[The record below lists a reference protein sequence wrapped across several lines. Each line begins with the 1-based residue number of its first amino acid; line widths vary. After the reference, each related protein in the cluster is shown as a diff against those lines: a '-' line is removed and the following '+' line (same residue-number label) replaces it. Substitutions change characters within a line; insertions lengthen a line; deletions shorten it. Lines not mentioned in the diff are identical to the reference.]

1 MKRLKD
7 ESGNVAV
14 LVALMMVILLG
25 STALVTDV
33 GVEFAAKQKLWNA
46 LDAGALSGVEE
57 IFNGASAA
65 RSTAIQYVQQNGG
78 TVSGVS
84 VNTATETIT
93 VDGQQTVP
101 LYFARVLGYKSA
113 NIAIQV
119 QAQAGTL
126 VSGTGF
132 APIAVAE
139 QNFAYG
145 QTYTLSI
152 GAGQSGNGSS
162 ASGGNGE
169 SEGSGENEGSDGN
182 GGGSENGS
190 SGTGSAG
197 SSEGSSSEGQGCVSG
212 QTGSSVDGS
221 SQDQSDGS
229 ESSCNQAYG
238 SGNYGFLALGGAGAQ
253 QFSQNLM
260 VGYSGVLS
268 VGQQVQTEPGDMSGP
283 VSQAVSYRL
292 QQGQGWT
299 FATAS
304 NGCPRVILL
313 PVVNTLDV
321 NGKSGVTIVGFAA
334 FYLDGLQGS
343 GGHQQIVGRFLQMVV
358 PGTIGQGTNFGL
370 YGARLIG

>member
-1 MKRLKD
+1 MKLLKD

-14 LVALMMVILLG
+14 LVALMMVVLLG

-65 RSTAIQYVQQNGG
+65 RSTAYQYVQNNGG
-78 TVSGVS
+78 SVNSIS

-93 VDGQQTVP
+93 LNGQQNVP

-132 APIAVAE
+132 APIAVVE

-145 QTYTLSI
+145 QTYTLSV
-152 GAGQSGNGSS
+152 GAGQNGS
-162 ASGGNGE
+162 
-169 SEGSGENEGSDGN
+169 GSDGS
-182 GGGSENGS
+182 SEDGS
-190 SGTGSAG
+190 SQ
-197 SSEGSSSEGQGCVSG
+197 EQN
-212 QTGSSVDGS
+212 DGS
-221 SQDQSDGS
+221 SQDTTDGS
-229 ESSCNQAYG
+229 NDNQEYG
-238 SGNYGFLALGGAGAQ
+238 SGNYGFLALGGTGAQ

-260 VGYSGVLS
+260 SGYSGVLS
-268 VGQQVQTEPGDMSGP
+268 VGEQVQTEPGDMSGP

-292 QQGQGWT
+292 QQGEGWT

-313 PVVNTLDV
+313 PVVNTLNV
-321 NGKSGVTIVGFAA
+321 NGRSSVTIVGFAA

-343 GGHQQIVGRFLQMVV
+343 GGHQQIVGQFLQMVV

-370 YGARLIG
+370 YGVRLIG

>member
-1 MKRLKD
+1 MKLLKD
-7 ESGNVAV
+7 EAGNVAV
-14 LVALMMVILLG
+14 LVALMMVVLLG

-57 IFNGASAA
+57 IFNGASVA
-65 RSTAIQYVQQNGG
+65 RSTAYQYVQNNGG
-78 TVSGVS
+78 SVNSIN

-93 VDGQQTVP
+93 LNGQQNVP

-113 NIAIQV
+113 NISIQV

-132 APIAVAE
+132 APIAVVE

-152 GAGQSGNGSS
+152 GAGQNGSGNGGSTEGGSS
-162 ASGGNGE
+162 
-169 SEGSGENEGSDGN
+169 ENESDGN
-182 GGGSENGS
+182 SEDSS
-190 SGTGSAG
+190 SGG
-197 SSEGSSSEGQGCVSG
+197 
-212 QTGSSVDGS
+212 DGS
-221 SQDQSDGS
+221 ND
-229 ESSCNQAYG
+229 NQEYG
-238 SGNYGFLALGGAGAQ
+238 SGNYGYLALGGTGAQ

-260 VGYSGVLS
+260 SGYSGVLS
-268 VGQQVQTEPGDMSGP
+268 VGEQVQTEPGDMSGP
-283 VSQAVSYRL
+283 VSQAISYRL
-292 QQGQGWT
+292 QQGEGWT

-313 PVVNTLDV
+313 PVVNTLNV
-321 NGKSGVTIVGFAA
+321 NGRSNVTIVGFAA

-343 GGHQQIVGRFLQMVV
+343 GGHQQIVGQFLQMVV

-370 YGARLIG
+370 YGVRLIG

>member
-84 VNTATETIT
+84 VNTVTETIT

-145 QTYTLSI
+145 QTYMLSI
-152 GAGQSGNGSS
+152 GAGQSGNAGG
-162 ASGGNGE
+162 ASGGE
-169 SEGSGENEGSDGN
+169 SEGSGGN
-182 GGGSENGS
+182 GGGSEDGS
-190 SGTGSAG
+190 SGNGSAG
-197 SSEGSSSEGQGCVSG
+197 TSEGSSSEGQGCVSG
-212 QTGSSVDGS
+212 QTGSSEDGS
-221 SQDQSDGS
+221 SQDQSDGG
-229 ESSCNQAYG
+229 ESSCGQAYG

>member
-1 MKRLKD
+1 MKRLQD

-57 IFNGASAA
+57 IFNGAAAA
-65 RSTAIQYVQQNGG
+65 RSTAVQYVQKNGG
-78 TVSGVS
+78 SVSS
-84 VNTATETIT
+84 INVNTATETIT
-93 VDGQQTVP
+93 LDGQQNVP
-101 LYFARVLGYKSA
+101 LYFARVLGYQSA
-113 NIAIQV
+113 NISLQV

-126 VSGTGF
+126 VSGTGI

-152 GAGQSGNGSS
+152 GAGQSGSS
-162 ASGGNGE
+162 
-169 SEGSGENEGSDGN
+169 ENESDGSDG
-182 GGGSENGS
+182 SSKDSS
-190 SGTGSAG
+190 SGG
-197 SSEGSSSEGQGCVSG
+197 
-212 QTGSSVDGS
+212 DGS
-221 SQDQSDGS
+221 SD
-229 ESSCNQAYG
+229 NQAYG
-238 SGNYGFLALGGAGAQ
+238 SGNYGYLALGAAGAQ

-260 VGYSGVLS
+260 YGYNGMLS
-268 VGQQVQTEPGDMSGP
+268 VGEQVQTEPGDMSGP
-283 VSQAVSYRL
+283 VSQAISYRL

-299 FATAS
+299 FATAA
-304 NGCPRVILL
+304 NGCPRVLLL
-313 PVVNTLDV
+313 PVVNTLNV
-321 NGKSGVTIVGFAA
+321 NGKSSITIVGFAA

-370 YGARLIG
+370 YGGRLIG